1 MQDEVQIV
9 FTTFKQSVTKK
20 RYPSWD
26 QLTSVSREG
35 LYLNTFQKENPTK
48 WKHKH
53 DMSLSRLTN
62 TVNI

>member
-1 MQDEVQIV
+1 MQEVQIV

-20 RYPSWD
+20 RYQSWD

-53 DMSLSRLTN
+53 DMSIGRLTN